1 MQRRYRATPRLWL
14 FLTGFMLVCFSITFI
29 AAQVRYGQISD
40 RLAHLN
46 QQKAALANQVSTL
59 SQQLDYVRSDDYVE
73 RVARDELNMIM
84 PGEIRYVSN

>member
-14 FLTGFMLVCFSITFI
+14 FLIGFMFVCFSITFI
-29 AAQVRYGQISD
+29 AAQVRFGQVSD
-40 RLAHLN
+40 RLAQLT
-46 QQKAALANQVSTL
+46 QQKVALANQVSSLT
-59 SQQLDYVRSDDYVE
+59 QQLDYVRSDDYVE

>member
-14 FLTGFMLVCFSITFI
+14 FLIGFMLVCFSVTFI
-29 AAQVRYGQISD
+29 AAQIRYGQISD
-40 RLAHLN
+40 RLAQLT
-46 QQKAALANQVSTL
+46 QQKTALANQVSALT
-59 SQQLDYVRSDDYVE
+59 QQLDYVRSDDYVE

>member
-14 FLTGFMLVCFSITFI
+14 FMIGFMLVCFGITFTASQI
-29 AAQVRYGQISD
+29 RYNQLSEH
-40 RLAHLN
+40 LSMLN
-46 QQKAALANQVSTL
+46 QQKITLTNQISSLNDQLA
-59 SQQLDYVRSDDYVE
+59 YVRSNEYVE